1 MKSIIVYVYHVGI
14 NMSTYCSRRS
24 SAMSRRSEFIL
35 FHFSFLFFTSTLV
48 RVTFTPPS
56 NALYALTEEALD
68 DHDYATTG
76 VYNNRVRVL
85 SKVPKRTCARGRHH
99 YIIAS
104 ETVEVVRKIT
114 TRKYYYT
121 RLCACVVRRRIPT
134 TDAIIII
141 IIIITFTYL
150 LYRYHCAAAICATMM
165 HAARS
170 CTIIMV
176 LLLLFTYSTRV
187 SFR

>member
-1 MKSIIVYVYHVGI
+1 LIEKWGCAHAYGKSLCIIIYMTTKSIIVYVYHVGI
-14 NMSTYCSRRS
+14 HIIPTYCSRRS

-68 DHDYATTG
+68 DDHDYATTG

-85 SKVPKRTCARGRHH
+85 SKVPKRTCARGRRC
-99 YIIAS
+99 IIAS

-114 TRKYYYT
+114 TRKYY
-121 RLCACVVRRRIPT
+121 
-134 TDAIIII
+134 
-141 IIIITFTYL
+141 
-150 LYRYHCAAAICATMM
+150 
-165 HAARS
+165 
-170 CTIIMV
+170 
-176 LLLLFTYSTRV
+176 
-187 SFR
+187 